1 MIITLPEIDMPE
13 QEIKQELALSLF
25 QHDRVTLAKAAEIAS
40 MTRLDFQRLL
50 AQRNIPVHYTVEDFE
65 DDLRGLDTAQG

>member
-1 MIITLPEIDMPE
+1 MIIRLPEIDMSE

-25 QHDRVTLAKAAEIAS
+25 QHDRVTLAKAAEIAD

-50 AQRNIPVHYTVEDFE
+50 AQRNIPVHYTVADFE
-65 DDLRGLDTAQG
+65 DDLRGLDTAR